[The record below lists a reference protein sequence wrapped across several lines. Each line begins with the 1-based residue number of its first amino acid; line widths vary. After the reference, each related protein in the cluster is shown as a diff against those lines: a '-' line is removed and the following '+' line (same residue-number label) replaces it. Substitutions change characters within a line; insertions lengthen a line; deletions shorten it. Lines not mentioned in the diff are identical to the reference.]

1 MQGVSN
7 EDWES
12 NELCVITK
20 LMYKGY
26 IYSWA
31 ATDGSDYISNTV

>member
-1 MQGVSN
+1 
-7 EDWES
+7 
-12 NELCVITK
+12 LCVITK

-31 ATDGSDYISNTV
+31 ATDGSDYISNTVWQISGL